1 MKNKRDRN
9 KKTKAS
15 STDLK
20 VKCNFNS
27 FGESDL
33 KVHCAVLPGTEILF
47 QRVSSFI
54 QNES

>member
-1 MKNKRDRN
+1 M
-9 KKTKAS
+9 TKAS